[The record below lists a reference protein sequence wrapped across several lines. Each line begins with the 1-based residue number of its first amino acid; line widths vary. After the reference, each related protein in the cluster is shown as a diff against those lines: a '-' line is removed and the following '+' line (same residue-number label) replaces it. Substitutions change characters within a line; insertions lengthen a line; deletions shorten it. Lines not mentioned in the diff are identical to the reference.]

1 MWSLFKYTEV
11 LRKWGNLKSVSLEMY
26 VIYFSIWEA
35 HIDNSKS
42 NNFDEEFIQGFLA
55 SNYAEVQSKWKLTF
69 AKAVF
74 YVPNN
79 IHGKITQFWLA
90 EKGVQFF
97 CNTSANYVTPVQ
109 TCNTSANYKWFLIGW
124 KHKRNHQEP
133 IRLELFSENL
143 RKWPWFSASND
154 LILYAKQQ

>member
-1 MWSLFKYTEV
+1 
-11 LRKWGNLKSVSLEMY
+11 MY

-79 IHGKITQFWLA
+79 IHGKNYSILVGW
-90 EKGVQFF
+90 EK
-97 CNTSANYVTPVQ
+97 SAV
-109 TCNTSANYKWFLIGW
+109 L
-124 KHKRNHQEP
+124 
-133 IRLELFSENL
+133 L
-143 RKWPWFSASND
+143 
-154 LILYAKQQ
+154 